1 MATNKDLGTATAVTS
16 VQSTDSVLVEVGG
29 SVRRTTVENLS
40 KALNIQI
47 DGDVDTYA
55 YGIEFDTTVSSPTCT
70 RIGNMSLHR
79 TLPVQS
85 LMKGCLLDDNGAVVD
100 YLDPLDWTSA
110 TRDGSRGQVMVE
122 LPEYYEKFETDGTKR
137 RAWMSLLPLN
147 GFHKVPKRYVSAYQ
161 ASLSSSKLCSVAG
174 VQAASNISR
183 TQFRNYARARKSGST
198 AWNCMMYDIQREIYW
213 LFAVEYATLNCQ
225 AAYNAALTSEGYHQG
240 GLGAGVSTVNWST
253 WTTYN
258 GNTGIVTCGASDS
271 LGNRTGAFSFDTGT
285 KNSVTLGTVSV
296 ARYRGI
302 ENVFGD
308 IWQWTDGINIQV
320 EPGDTGVSRVYVSRD
335 PSKFNDSNYTGYTH
349 IGNEVRAE
357 GFIKEITFG
366 EYGDI
371 TAKTVGGSDGSY
383 HCDYHYQNIP
393 SATTL
398 RGVLFGG
405 YASHGSRCGLVFS
418 RSYSVPSDAGASVGS
433 RLCFQPS

>member
-225 AAYNAALTSEGYHQG
+225 ATYNAALTSEGYHQG

-320 EPGDTGVSRVYVSRD
+320 EPGNTGVSRVYVSRD

-349 IGNEVRAE
+349 LGNEVRAE

-371 TAKTVGGSDGSY
+371 TAKAVGGSDGSY

-405 YASHGSRCGLVFS
+405 CANVGSRCGLVCS
-418 RSYSVPSDAGASVGS
+418 GSDHVPSTADALFGS